1 MKTHMMLAALVGLA
15 LAMPVRAED
24 RARHDAS
31 MADLTAS
38 YNVQQSEIQNLRDK
52 GWSWNDIGTAL
63 AISKRSG
70 QPLQELVAQKDSGM
84 SWGQIA
90 DKNGFK
96 LNEVNREAKQV
107 ARDFKRADRD
117 AHRGEAVR
125 NMKTAEPRPSDQEAR
140 PGDVNQ
146 DVTPDRDR
154 VGPGRTTDPTGPR
167 NPTSQGP
174 SYPQNPGGPGDNN
187 SVTPSGNP

>member
-1 MKTHMMLAALVGLA
+1 MRYQWMLAALAGLA
-15 LAMPVRAED
+15 LAMPAQAAD
-24 RARHDAS
+24 RSYRHDAT

-84 SWGQIA
+84 SWNQIA

-107 ARDFKRADRD
+107 AKDFKKADKNQK
-117 AHRGEAVR
+117 RGEAIH
-125 NMKTAEPRPSDQEAR
+125 NMKTGETMPSDAERPS
-140 PGDVNQ
+140 GSVS
-146 DVTPDRDR
+146 PDRDR
-154 VGPGRTTDPTGPR
+154 VGPGTETSPTGPR
-167 NPTSQGP
+167 NPTSEGP
-174 SYPQNPGGPGDNN
+174 NYPQNPSGPGDNQ
-187 SVTPSGNP
+187 STTPSGNP

>member
-1 MKTHMMLAALVGLA
+1 MKTQWVPAALVGLA
-15 LAMPVRAED
+15 LAMPAYAD
-24 RARHDAS
+24 QPTMTRHAT

-84 SWGQIA
+84 SWSQVA

-107 ARDFKRADRD
+107 ARDFKRADRE
-117 AHRGEAVR
+117 ARRGEAIR
-125 NMKTAEPRPSDQEAR
+125 ARRGALPSDIER
-140 PGDVNQ
+140 P
-146 DVTPDRDR
+146 
-154 VGPGRTTDPTGPR
+154 
-167 NPTSQGP
+167 
-174 SYPQNPGGPGDNN
+174 
-187 SVTPSGNP
+187 

>member
-1 MKTHMMLAALVGLA
+1 MTMKWMLAALASLA
-15 LAMPVRAED
+15 LAAPVRAAD
-24 RARHDAS
+24 RPYHHDAS

-84 SWGQIA
+84 SWSQIA

-96 LNEVNREAKQV
+96 LNEVNRESKQV
-107 ARDFKRADRD
+107 AKDFKRADKEQK
-117 AHRGEAVR
+117 RGEAIH
-125 NMKTAEPRPSDQEAR
+125 NMKTGE
-140 PGDVNQ
+140 
-146 DVTPDRDR
+146 TM
-154 VGPGRTTDPTGPR
+154 
-167 NPTSQGP
+167 
-174 SYPQNPGGPGDNN
+174 
-187 SVTPSGNP
+187 

>member
-1 MKTHMMLAALVGLA
+1 MATKWMLAALAGLA
-15 LAMPVRAED
+15 LSMPVRAD
-24 RARHDAS
+24 DHAYRHDATMS
-31 MADLTAS
+31 DLTAS

-84 SWGQIA
+84 TWSQIA

-107 ARDFKRADRD
+107 ARDFKRADKRD
-117 AHRGEAVR
+117 KRGEAIR
-125 NMKTAEPRPSDQEAR
+125 DMKTAEPRPSDQERRHPAVE
-140 PGDVNQ
+140 G
-146 DVTPDRDR
+146 TPDRDR
-154 VGPGRTTDPTGPR
+154 VGPNSETDPTGVR

-174 SYPQNPGGPGDNN
+174 NYPANPGGPGDNQ